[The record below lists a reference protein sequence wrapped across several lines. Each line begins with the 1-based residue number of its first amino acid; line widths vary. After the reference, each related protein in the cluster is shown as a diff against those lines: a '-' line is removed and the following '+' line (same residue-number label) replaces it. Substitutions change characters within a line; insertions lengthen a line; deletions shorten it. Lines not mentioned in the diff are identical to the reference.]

1 MNKIASALIAAAC
14 LASATAGAH
23 GNQLA
28 ANEPSKTP
36 VDRSVQV
43 YKKAEMQTW
52 NRSKAAGGE
61 GELLGKFAYTR
72 HQTDDQDAIREIGWL
87 TLPPGASIGLHGH
100 TINEDVYLI
109 VEGRGIF
116 VGSDGKEVP
125 VSAGDVT
132 IARPGQSHSLKNTGR
147 RPLRFINFIGQLQ
160 STAHAAP
167 AAPAAR

>member
-1 MNKIASALIAAAC
+1 M
-14 LASATAGAH
+14 GAW
-23 GNQLA
+23 
-28 ANEPSKTP
+28 
-36 VDRSVQV
+36 
-43 YKKAEMQTW
+43 Y
-52 NRSKAAGGE
+52 AGGE
-61 GELLGKFAYTR
+61 GKLLGRFAYTR
-72 HQTDDQDAIREIGWL
+72 HQTGEQDAIREIGWL

>member
-23 GNQLA
+23 GNQPA

-87 TLPPGASIGLHGH
+87 TLPPGASVGLHKH
-100 TINEDVYLI
+100 TNNEDVYLI
-109 VEGRGIF
+109 VQGKGTF
-116 VGSDGKEVP
+116 VDGNGKETP
-125 VSAGDVT
+125 VAAGDVT
-132 IARPGQSHSLKNTGR
+132 IARPGQSHALKNTSKNR
-147 RPLRFINFIGQLQ
+147 SCL
-160 STAHAAP
+160 STLSGNCPAKPRLNKAA
-167 AAPAAR
+167 

>member
-72 HQTDDQDAIREIGWL
+72 HQTGEQDAIREIGWL
-87 TLPPGASIGLHGH
+87 TLPPGASIGLHKH
-100 TINEDVYLI
+100 TNNEDVYLI
-109 VEGRGIF
+109 VEGRGTF

-125 VSAGDVT
+125 VSAGDLT
-132 IARPGQSHSLKNTGR
+132 IARPGQSHALKNIGKK
-147 RPLRFINFIGQLQ
+147 PLVFLDLIAE
-160 STAHAAP
+160 TAGGKAAETK
-167 AAPAAR
+167 

>member
-1 MNKIASALIAAAC
+1 MKKVILSVVTAAL
-14 LASATAGAH
+14 LASTGAW
-23 GNQLA
+23 

-36 VDRSVQV
+36 IDRSIQV
-43 YKKAEMQTW
+43 YKAADFQQWDRE
-52 NRSKAAGGE
+52 KAAGGE
-61 GELLGKFAYTR
+61 GKLLGRFAYTR
-72 HQTDDQDAIREIGWL
+72 HQTGEQDAIREIGWL
-87 TLPPGASIGLHGH
+87 TLPPGASVGLHGH

>member
-1 MNKIASALIAAAC
+1 MKKVILSVATAAL
-14 LASATAGAH
+14 LASAGAWAH
-23 GNQLA
+23 GTPA

-36 VDRSVQV
+36 VDRSIQV
-43 YKKAEMQTW
+43 YKAADFQQWDRE
-52 NRSKAAGGE
+52 KAAGGE
-61 GELLGKFAYTR
+61 GKLLGRFAYTR
-72 HQTDDQDAIREIGWL
+72 HQTGEQDAIREIGWL
-87 TLPPGASIGLHGH
+87 TLPPGASIGLHKH
-100 TINEDVYLI
+100 TNNEDVYLI
-109 VEGRGIF
+109 VEGRGTF

-132 IARPGQSHSLKNTGR
+132 IARPGQSHSLRNTGR

>member
-72 HQTDDQDAIREIGWL
+72 HQTDKKTDNN
-87 TLPPGASIGLHGH
+87 H
-100 TINEDVYLI
+100 TNKTHFMLLCGV
-109 VEGRGIF
+109 
-116 VGSDGKEVP
+116 
-125 VSAGDVT
+125 
-132 IARPGQSHSLKNTGR
+132 
-147 RPLRFINFIGQLQ
+147 
-160 STAHAAP
+160 
-167 AAPAAR
+167 